1 MKVTGSMRAIKVLA
15 TALVLS
21 VFALM
26 ATSCSSCTK
35 GGEADST
42 GDDMQT
48 TVPTSETTTPITGPD
63 GIVDSTD
70 TENGTTGGVA
80 DLPGIE
86 ETTHSAED
94 TRGLIR
100 RLF

>member
-1 MKVTGSMRAIKVLA
+1 MKVTGSIRAIKVLA

-21 VFALM
+21 VFTLM

-42 GDDMQT
+42 GDMET
-48 TVPTSETTTPITGPD
+48 TILTSETTTPITGPD
-63 GIVDSTD
+63 GVVDSTD
-70 TENGTTGGVA
+70 TESGTTGGGV

>member
-1 MKVTGSMRAIKVLA
+1 MKVTGSIRAIKVLA

-21 VFALM
+21 VFTLM

-42 GDDMQT
+42 GDMET
-48 TVPTSETTTPITGPD
+48 TVPTDETTTPITGPD

-70 TENGTTGGVA
+70 TEMGTGGMA

-94 TRGLIR
+94 TRGLVR